1 MRLSFKNK
9 IICGT
14 AALILCAAAYQILQ
28 IRKSA
33 RTTLADSRA
42 RLLEQTSVPFEKI
55 SLTPRSSRFIRILQ
69 NTNETRDLIRFQ
81 NSYFAATGGG
91 LVQLSEDGK
100 PLKHFTVSD
109 GLPESDLTAL
119 AVWNNKLYIGSRS
132 KNLITFNGEKFENYV
147 WTDRRA
153 QAVTAFSEADGK
165 LLIGTFGG
173 GLLEFDGV
181 NFSEI
186 KAEKT
191 RIASVNCLL
200 KDGAKLF
207 VGTFDNGLWIYES
220 DVWTHF
226 TTAEGLPSNRVV
238 GIVSNGENLYVA
250 TDFGL
255 SIFQNKTF
263 HALAV
268 LPSLSS
274 LVRHENK
281 LFLTKDN
288 GEIFTFE
295 TNLKEFAGGKN
306 SVNLQKARLI
316 SADEKLWFLSNQG
329 IAEIKN
335 AKIKIF
341 SQTKNE
347 SLTDNFVSAL
357 AFDKNENLWVGTFR
371 NGIDIFSAGGKKIKH
386 LESETL
392 REINFLQAGGAGVSA
407 ATASGL
413 QTFNTDFSIENLTK
427 KDGLPSASITH
438 FSNDF
443 IATAKGL
450 AFRENG
456 KIRVLSTVQNLP
468 NNSVYTTAQIG
479 GKLYAG
485 TLGGLA
491 EIENGRVARTYR
503 DSNSNL
509 KTNWVTALIYADER
523 LFIGTYGGGIFEL
536 MPSGEIH
543 SFEGETGKFVVN
555 PNAMFS
561 DGNRLYA
568 GTLAGVK
575 VLDLRTQSWQS
586 VKHILPAETVLSITG
601 DNENIY
607 FGTTNG
613 IAEVKKDY
621 FTKGE
626 SE

>member
-1 MRLSFKNK
+1 
-9 IICGT
+9 
-14 AALILCAAAYQILQ
+14 
-28 IRKSA
+28 
-33 RTTLADSRA
+33 
-42 RLLEQTSVPFEKI
+42 
-55 SLTPRSSRFIRILQ
+55 
-69 NTNETRDLIRFQ
+69 
-81 NSYFAATGGG
+81 
-91 LVQLSEDGK
+91 
-100 PLKHFTVSD
+100 
-109 GLPESDLTAL
+109 
-119 AVWNNKLYIGSRS
+119 
-132 KNLITFNGEKFENYV
+132 
-147 WTDRRA
+147 
-153 QAVTAFSEADGK
+153 
-165 LLIGTFGG
+165 
-173 GLLEFDGV
+173 
-181 NFSEI
+181 
-186 KAEKT
+186 
-191 RIASVNCLL
+191 
-200 KDGAKLF
+200 
-207 VGTFDNGLWIYES
+207 
-220 DVWTHF
+220 
-226 TTAEGLPSNRVV
+226 
-238 GIVSNGENLYVA
+238 
-250 TDFGL
+250 
-255 SIFQNKTF
+255 
-263 HALAV
+263 
-268 LPSLSS
+268 
-274 LVRHENK
+274 
-281 LFLTKDN
+281 
-288 GEIFTFE
+288 
-295 TNLKEFAGGKN
+295 
-306 SVNLQKARLI
+306 
-316 SADEKLWFLSNQG
+316 
-329 IAEIKN
+329 
-335 AKIKIF
+335 
-341 SQTKNE
+341 
-347 SLTDNFVSAL
+347 
-357 AFDKNENLWVGTFR
+357 
-371 NGIDIFSAGGKKIKH
+371 
-386 LESETL
+386 
-392 REINFLQAGGAGVSA
+392 
-407 ATASGL
+407 
-413 QTFNTDFSIENLTK
+413 
-427 KDGLPSASITH
+427 
-438 FSNDF
+438 
-443 IATAKGL
+443 KGL